1 MIKLLF
7 IKYLDPHA
15 HKKGTKPDQTWGFFF
30 IFIKTKIITQSHCS
44 TEEIWDLCM
53 LSIQTDHIKR
63 QSYLSNKS
71 YVCMQILVFWQ
82 ELYWWKSPHIWRD
95 IQKNV
100 TGKKSGSG
108 YLSPCGGMG
117 RGPWPLGRSILGDS
131 GGRPGILL
139 SRPTKRSECDAW
151 GTERADCNEISGHS
165 LNKELKNNCIC
176 SDIRFL
182 EGFSNGQ

>member
-100 TGKKSGSG
+100 TGKKKWQWLPFSLWWHGPRTLAFGPIHSGRQRG
-108 YLSPCGGMG
+108 SP
-117 RGPWPLGRSILGDS
+117 
-131 GGRPGILL
+131 
-139 SRPTKRSECDAW
+139 
-151 GTERADCNEISGHS
+151 GHS
-165 LNKELKNNCIC
+165 PVSTYEE
-176 SDIRFL
+176 IRVWCLRNRESRLQWDFWTFF
-182 EGFSNGQ
+182 EQRA